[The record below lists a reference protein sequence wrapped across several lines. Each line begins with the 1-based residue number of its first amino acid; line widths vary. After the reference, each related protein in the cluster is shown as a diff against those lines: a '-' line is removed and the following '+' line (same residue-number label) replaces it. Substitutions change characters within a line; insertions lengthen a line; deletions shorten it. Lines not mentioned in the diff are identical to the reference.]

1 MEFEAGDEGSGVK
14 EGEDETE
21 GDGGGEA
28 ERGRLGMGSEGSGV
42 GAKVTLVGSCP
53 FLVSFYCRAFPTVM
67 FLTLVSSIDVLNT
80 EASAVSTSFFALQE
94 QAKCLGLRNGVKAK
108 LLSP

>member
-1 MEFEAGDEGSGVK
+1 MEFEAGEEGSGVK

-53 FLVSFYCRAFPTVM
+53 FLVSFYCRAFPTVI
-67 FLTLVSSIDVLNT
+67 FLTLSL
-80 EASAVSTSFFALQE
+80 ASTCSTRKPLPFRLPS
-94 QAKCLGLRNGVKAK
+94 
-108 LLSP
+108 LLYKSKQNPWA